1 MNILEVL
8 KSDQKIYR
16 IIFSNDS
23 YTFRGL
29 NLKETKYFTELIED
43 EKLPLY
49 YIYEQ
54 IFNLIYVGELV
65 FLSDK
70 LSIGHAITIGQ
81 LAIHL
86 ALDESKEDILFEI
99 ASARKKYSLDTLEM
113 HMISVIMIAFPS
125 YKYFEL
131 QNLNKEDFVKL
142 YVIAENILTK
152 TKPDFIRLDLKKI
165 YDDLNKDE
173 TKETE
178 NKTTQSQNEKPKEKV
193 QEPEG
198 MQHFQND
205 TEQLRGA
212 VGYWEVQEAEEK
224 VRKEEEEALKLRI
237 LRELD
242 ARNKRG

>member
-8 KSDQKIYR
+8 KSNDQIYT
-16 IIFSNDS
+16 IAFANET

-29 NLKETKYFTELIED
+29 NLKESKYFLELINQ
-43 EKLPLY
+43 KRLPSY
-49 YIYEQ
+49 YLYEQ
-54 IFNLIYVGELV
+54 IFNLIYVGDIL

-70 LSIGHAITIGQ
+70 LPIGHAITIGE
-81 LAIHL
+81 LALSL
-86 ALDESKEDILFEI
+86 ALDESNDDILFEI
-99 ASARKKYSLDTLEM
+99 ASARKKYNLDSLEM
-113 HMISVIMIAFPS
+113 HMISVIMVAFPS
-125 YKYFEL
+125 YKYSEL
-131 QNLNKEDFVKL
+131 QIIDKKEFVKL
-142 YVIAENILTK
+142 FVIAENILTK
-152 TKPDFIRLDLKKI
+152 TKPEYLRLDLKKI
-165 YDDLNKDE
+165 YDDLH
-173 TKETE
+173 KEEIKQTVE
-178 NKTTQSQNEKPKEKV
+178 PEKINNQEKY

-224 VRKEEEEALKLRI
+224 IRKEEEEALKLRI

>member
-8 KSDQKIYR
+8 KSDQQIYT
-16 IIFSNDS
+16 IVFANET

-29 NLKETKYFTELIED
+29 NLKESKYFLELINQ
-43 EKLPLY
+43 KRLPSY
-49 YIYEQ
+49 YLYEQ
-54 IFNLIYVGELV
+54 IFNLIYVGDII

-70 LSIGHAITIGQ
+70 LPIGHAITIGE
-81 LAIHL
+81 LALSL
-86 ALDESKEDILFEI
+86 ALDENNDDILFEI

-113 HMISVIMIAFPS
+113 HMISVIMVAFPS
-125 YKYFEL
+125 YKYSEL
-131 QNLNKEDFVKL
+131 QIIDKKEFVKL
-142 YVIAENILTK
+142 FVIAENILTK
-152 TKPDFIRLDLKKI
+152 TKPDYIRLDLKKI
-165 YDDLNKDE
+165 YDNLH
-173 TKETE
+173 KEE
-178 NKTTQSQNEKPKEKV
+178 IKEEKQVV
-193 QEPEG
+193 QEVKQEQRQYAEPEG

-237 LRELD
+237 LKELD

>member
-8 KSDQKIYR
+8 KSNDQIYT
-16 IIFSNDS
+16 IAFANET

-29 NLKETKYFTELIED
+29 NLKESKYFLELINQK
-43 EKLPLY
+43 KLPSY
-49 YIYEQ
+49 YLYEQ
-54 IFNLIYVGELV
+54 IFNLIYVGDIL

-70 LSIGHAITIGQ
+70 LPIGHAITIGE
-81 LAIHL
+81 LALSL
-86 ALDESKEDILFEI
+86 ALDESKDDILFEI
-99 ASARKKYSLDTLEM
+99 ASARKKYTLDTLEM
-113 HMISVIMIAFPS
+113 HMISVIMVAFPS
-125 YKYFEL
+125 YKYSEL
-131 QNLNKEDFVKL
+131 QIIDKKEFVKL
-142 YVIAENILTK
+142 FVIAENILTK
-152 TKPDFIRLDLKKI
+152 TKPEYIRLDLKKI
-165 YDDLNKDE
+165 YDDLH
-173 TKETE
+173 KEEIKQTVE
-178 NKTTQSQNEKPKEKV
+178 PEKINDQEKY

>member
-8 KSDQKIYR
+8 KSDQQIYR
-16 IIFSNDS
+16 IVFPNES

-29 NLKETKYFTELIED
+29 SLKETKYFMELIED
-43 EKLPLY
+43 QKLPSY
-49 YIYEQ
+49 YLYEQ
-54 IFNLIYVGELV
+54 IFNLIYVGEII

-70 LSIGHAITIGQ
+70 LPIGHAITIGE
-81 LAIHL
+81 LAISL
-86 ALDESKEDILFEI
+86 ALDENKDDILFEI
-99 ASARKKYSLDTLEM
+99 ASARKKYTLDTLEM
-113 HMISVIMIAFPS
+113 HMISVIITAFPS

-131 QNLNKEDFVKL
+131 QNLNKEDFIKV

-152 TKPDFIRLDLKKI
+152 TKSDFIRLDLKKV
-165 YDDLNKDE
+165 YDDLHKDE
-173 TKETE
+173 IKE
-178 NKTTQSQNEKPKEKV
+178 EKQVV
-193 QEPEG
+193 QEVKQEQRQYTESEG

-237 LRELD
+237 LKELD

>member
-8 KSDQKIYR
+8 KSNDQIYT
-16 IIFSNDS
+16 IAFANET

-29 NLKETKYFTELIED
+29 NLKESKYFLELINQ
-43 EKLPLY
+43 KRLPSY
-49 YIYEQ
+49 YLYEQ
-54 IFNLIYVGELV
+54 IFNLIYVGDII

-70 LSIGHAITIGQ
+70 LPIGHAITIGE
-81 LAIHL
+81 LALSL
-86 ALDESKEDILFEI
+86 ALDESNDDILFEI
-99 ASARKKYSLDTLEM
+99 ASARKKYTLDTLEM

-125 YKYFEL
+125 YKYSEL
-131 QNLNKEDFVKL
+131 QIIDKKEFVKL
-142 YVIAENILTK
+142 FVIAENILTK
-152 TKPDFIRLDLKKI
+152 TKPEYIRLDLKKI
-165 YDDLNKDE
+165 YDDLHKEEIQQEISEKQPETNK
-173 TKETE
+173 
-178 NKTTQSQNEKPKEKV
+178 
-193 QEPEG
+193 EPEG
-198 MQHFQND
+198 MQYFQND